1 MGGIFLTTIG
11 VLKKIGHQNYKFF
24 KWNYM
29 ANVFNIF
36 TYFWSIVRERP
47 DNEVIEYMKD
57 IAQFLEMDDLTW
69 RKLMLMFHGGA
80 AGRAHAEMLLWQLF
94 NKAAIIEHV
103 NIFKSTSAINCEDKD
118 VMNVLKSDW
127 NPEQIEMPPD
137 DILMQTPSG
146 VRIKSAWQVIKEHH
160 KKNGPQGSGITDECV
175 LKWEDRD
182 RDLKLAFEET
192 DSSTQQTPED
202 RSRASMPP
210 QTSSSS
216 LVAGQG
222 SSSSMARQ
230 GSSWP

>member
-1 MGGIFLTTIG
+1 
-11 VLKKIGHQNYKFF
+11 
-24 KWNYM
+24 M
-29 ANVFNIF
+29 ANVFQIAR
-36 TYFWSIVRERP
+36 YFWPIVRGRS
-47 DNEVIEYMKD
+47 DNEVIDCMKD

-80 AGRAHAEMLLWQLF
+80 AGRAHAEMLLWQFF
-94 NKAAIIEHV
+94 NKVAIIEHV

-160 KKNGPQGSGITDECV
+160 KKNGPQGSGITDECI
-175 LKWEDRD
+175 LKWED

-216 LVAGQG
+216 SVAGQG